1 MNSIRTNNTI
11 RESVIALIKKYPD
24 IDIDYIESVLTNVAK
39 VAMQDQFDATK
50 AEVCKIISRK
60 NNRLK

>member
-1 MNSIRTNNTI
+1 MSSDRTNAI
-11 RESVIALIKKYPD
+11 IAKSVIDLIKKYPD
-24 IDIDYIESVLTNVAK
+24 IDIDYIESILKNVAK
-39 VAMQDQFDATK
+39 VAMKDQFDATK